1 MIVKKVTKL
10 WKGRFVSVRDYE
22 IEKGITEGGMCIKH
36 NGEEMELTP
45 DELVALRP
53 TGPYLQSKFSGQY
66 RLADIEWK
74 PSNKQDG
81 LFE

>member
-1 MIVKKVTKL
+1 MIVKKVKKL

-22 IEKGITEGGMCIKH
+22 IEMGITEGGMCIKH
-36 NGEEMELTP
+36 NGEQMELTP

-74 PSNKQDG
+74 PSNSQEG